1 MSIQKLFSHGTRARS
16 AVVVIICAC
25 LSSLA
30 LSVVVLA
37 ADPPKSDPSEKAKSP
52 PQTAVKE
59 ASPVTSVVSTD
70 SAASEL
76 PKPPIDEAHP
86 LYLPLQEA
94 YKAREAL
101 KALKEYE
108 ADFVKRELLGRR
120 LQATTMKLKL
130 REEPFSV
137 YLKFMDASAGREVIY
152 FHGRNNNQLLIHEA
166 GLKSL
171 AGTVFRAPNAADVMA
186 ENRYP
191 VTMIGLKSMLEKVIK
206 QWEDEGKF
214 GEVKTQKYPS
224 AKLPSG
230 EVCIA
235 YESLHPTPRNQF
247 KFHITRLWI
256 ETQTGLAIRV
266 EQLGFPQKN
275 DKAPPVIEEYTY
287 ANLKANAKLTD
298 IDFDRTNRAYA
309 FP

>member
-1 MSIQKLFSHGTRARS
+1 MSIRVMLMNRS
-16 AVVVIICAC
+16 RLMTAVLVIAAAWMGS
-25 LSSLA
+25 LSLA
-30 LSVVVLA
+30 VIVR
-37 ADPPKSDPSEKAKSP
+37 ADDPSKSGTQDKPKPP

-59 ASPVTSVVSTD
+59 ASPVTSI
-70 SAASEL
+70 ASSDGQEL

-101 KALKEYE
+101 MVVKDYE
-108 ADFVKRELLGRR
+108 ANFVKRELLGRR
-120 LQATTMKLKL
+120 LQSTTMKLKL

-137 YLKFMDASAGREVIY
+137 YLKFVDTSAGREVLY
-152 FHGRNNNQLLIHEA
+152 VQGRNNNNLLIHEA

-186 ENRYP
+186 ENHYP
-191 VTMIGLKSMLEKVIK
+191 VTMIGLKYMLDKVIK

-230 EVCIA
+230 EECIA

-256 ETQTGLAIRV
+256 ETKSGLAIRI

-287 ANLKANAKLTD
+287 ANLKTNVKLTD
-298 IDFDRTNRAYA
+298 ADFDRGNRSYA